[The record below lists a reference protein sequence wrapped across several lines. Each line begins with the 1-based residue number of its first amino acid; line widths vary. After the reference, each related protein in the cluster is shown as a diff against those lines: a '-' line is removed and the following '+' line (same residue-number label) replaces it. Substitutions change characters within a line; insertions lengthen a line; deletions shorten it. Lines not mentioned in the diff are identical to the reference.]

1 MSSPA
6 PTGSRNIRI
15 LKRDPV
21 RTRDPAKTDGRSNS
35 VSLEAAQ
42 PGSTTE
48 EEYAKVCVSRVL
60 HLFHLGSRAYFRR

>member
-21 RTRDPAKTDGRSNS
+21 QTRDPVRLDGRSAS
-35 VSLEAAQ
+35 VTPDVAP

-48 EEYAKVCVSRVL
+48 EEYAKVCLSPVL
-60 HLFHLGSRAYFRR
+60 HLFHSGTRAYFR